1 MATRAL
7 IHLPDTVPRGSVVEI
22 RTTLA
27 HPMETGHRRDA
38 GGALRPRDIATR
50 FECRLDQT
58 LIFAADLYPAI
69 AANPYLAFT
78 LRADRAGTLH
88 FLWEGDNGFRH
99 EERRPLALA

>member
-7 IHLPDTVPRGSVVEI
+7 IHLPGAVPRGSVVEI

-27 HPMETGHRRDA
+27 HAMETGHRRDA
-38 GGALRPRDIATR
+38 DGVLRPRDIVTR
-50 FECRLDQT
+50 FECRLGGA
-58 LIFAADLYPAI
+58 LVFAADLYPAI

-78 LRADRAGTLH
+78 LRADAAGTLH

-99 EERRPLALA
+99 EETRPLVLA